1 MVLNNETKCLGKVLS
16 FTFFSLLSTVDIKK
30 SDAKFSNGK
39 YKKLIRNSDVETLCK
54 IKNFRIKAKLTFLIK
69 TYEAN
74 TEERP
79 KITTNAQ
86 FHHKKTIK
94 GLLKSLNY
102 SKN

>member
-1 MVLNNETKCLGKVLS
+1 MSMES
-16 FTFFSLLSTVDIKK
+16 TFFYFFLAFYRLLTLKK

>member
-1 MVLNNETKCLGKVLS
+1 MSRES
-16 FTFFSLLSTVDIKK
+16 TFFYFFLAFYLLLTLKK
-30 SDAKFSNGK
+30 IDAKFSNGK
-39 YKKLIRNSDVETLCK
+39 YKKRIRNSDVEILCK
-54 IKNFRIKAKLTFLIK
+54 IRNFRIKAKLTFLIK

-86 FHHKKTIK
+86 FYHKKTIK